1 MLADLYRSSFHVLF
15 FGLVSDQ
22 NSGFYSINIS
32 TLPLK
37 LAYKNPNKQEKNDLC
52 SPSFQ
57 ILDFNWK
64 ISINSHFKYFLI
76 ESKW

>member
-22 NSGFYSINIS
+22 NSGFYSINI

-37 LAYKNPNKQEKNDLC
+37 LAYKNPNKREKNDLC
-52 SPSFQ
+52 RSAHISDFDIHSRLCSP
-57 ILDFNWK
+57 L
-64 ISINSHFKYFLI
+64 
-76 ESKW
+76 

>member
-52 SPSFQ
+52 RSAHISKFQ
-57 ILDFNWK
+57 ILTAFM
-64 ISINSHFKYFLI
+64 SF
-76 ESKW
+76 